1 MINESNFMG
10 LSNFVWWFGVVENRA
25 DPLETGRC
33 QVRCFGWH
41 SEDKNQIKTED
52 LPWAHPVVPYGL
64 KAVQPPAE
72 GTMVFGFF
80 ADGKDARFP
89 IIMGSVPGIPEGIN
103 PPTDG
108 FTDPYTDAQKA
119 ASPFFPKKLKSSK
132 VTANA
137 AGPILTSD
145 VPKRNPNVF
154 DEPTVTRLSRPDR
167 VEGEDGSSLGPRSA
181 SIANTS
187 IDFQRKNR
195 VVYVKS
201 AKPDPIL
208 SSSSS
213 RVQTVWDEPFPS
225 FNPKYPYN
233 HATETESGHA
243 FEMDDTQGY
252 ERVQL
257 SHRTGSTLEFLPSG
271 SVKQK
276 TFNHKYDVT
285 MGNHKSYVAG
295 VKDETVQSDM
305 YLRINGKLI
314 IQCDGIDFESAGDI
328 NIKGKDV
335 KITGQSIDIN
345 GTGKTKIYG
354 ASGTEIRTEGLLR
367 TYGGSGAVHG
377 SGGLTTVQGSF
388 NPVTAAV
395 KAALKKAPGGDVSDI
410 QETSLLNCGVK
421 IAGPNF
427 FISTLR
433 SSLDSVVTAILP
445 QVSVTPAT
453 PDNAKTAGKYKVPTP
468 QFKKTTPTTVK
479 EKTDGLSYLE
489 KTRVGTLDYKASKT
503 ETNALNIT
511 TVNNDAMA
519 NAAISGAVDTLTSQ
533 VPQLP

>member
-1 MINESNFMG
+1 MTERKFMG
-10 LSNFVWWFGVVENRA
+10 MGDFVWWFGVVENRV
-25 DPLETGRC
+25 DPLEVGRC

-41 SEDKNQIKTED
+41 TEDKTQIASED
-52 LPWAHPVVPYGL
+52 LPWAHPVIPYGA

-80 ADGKDARFP
+80 ADGKDARYP
-89 IIMGSVPGIPEGIN
+89 IIMGTVPGIPEEIG
-103 PPTDG
+103 PPEQGFNDP
-108 FTDPYTDAQKA
+108 FTDAFKA
-119 ASPFFPKKLKSSK
+119 ANPFFPKKLKFSK
-132 VTANA
+132 VNPSAN
-137 AGPILTSD
+137 GPTLTSD

-154 DEPTVTRLSRPDR
+154 NESTLSRLARPDR

-181 SIANTS
+181 SIANTT

-201 AKPDPIL
+201 AKADPLL
-208 SSSSS
+208 SSSSQ
-213 RVQTVWDEPFPS
+213 RVQTSWDEPFPS
-225 FNPKYPYN
+225 YNPKYPYN
-233 HATETESGHA
+233 NVVETESGHA
-243 FEMDDTQGY
+243 FEMDDTQNY

-257 SHRTGSTLEFLPSG
+257 SHRTGSTLEFMPSG

-276 TFNHKYDVT
+276 AFNHKYDIA
-285 MGNHKSYVAG
+285 MGNHKAYVAG
-295 VKDETVQSDM
+295 NKDETVQGNM
-305 YLRINGKLI
+305 YLRINGKLV

-335 KITGQSIDIN
+335 KITGNNIDIN

-354 ASGTEIRTEGLLR
+354 AAGAEFRTEGLMR
-367 TYGGSGAVHG
+367 SYGGSGAVHG
-377 SGGLTTVQGSF
+377 SGGLTTIQGSF
-388 NPVTAAV
+388 NPVSAAV
-395 KAALKKAPGGDVSDI
+395 KAAIKEFGGDTSDI

-421 IAGPNF
+421 VAGPNF

-433 SSLDSVVTAILP
+433 SSLDSIVTSILP
-445 QVSVTPAT
+445 QVSVTPKT
-453 PDNAKTAGKYKVPTP
+453 SDNAKTAGKYKVPTP
-468 QFKKTTPTTVK
+468 KFKKTTPTTVK

-489 KTRVGTLDYKASKT
+489 KARVGTLDYKASKA

-519 NAAISGAVDTLTSQ
+519 NAAISGAIDTLTAQ

>member
-1 MINESNFMG
+1 MIEQSFMG
-10 LSNFVWWFGVVENRA
+10 LNNFVWWFGVVENRA

-41 SEDKNQIKTED
+41 TENKDQIPTAD
-52 LPWAHPVVPYGL
+52 LPWAHPVVPYGM
-64 KAVQPPAE
+64 KAVQPPPE

-80 ADGKDARFP
+80 ADGKEGRFP
-89 IIMGSVPGIPEGIN
+89 IIMGSVPGIPEEIGAAE
-103 PPTDG
+103 TG

-119 ASPFFPKKLKSSK
+119 ASPFFPRRIISSTA
-132 VTANA
+132 TANA
-137 AGPILTSD
+137 AGPIIKNNTPL
-145 VPKRNPNVF
+145 RNPSVF
-154 DEPTVTRLSRPDR
+154 NEPTVSRLSRPDR
-167 VEGEDGSSLGPRSA
+167 VEGEDGSSLGPRGA

-187 IDFQRKNR
+187 VEFQRKNR

-208 SSSSS
+208 SSSTQ

-233 HATETESGHA
+233 NATETESGHA

-257 SHRTGSTLEFLPSG
+257 SHRTGSTLEFMPSG

-305 YLRINGKLI
+305 FLRINGKLI

-335 KITGQSIDIN
+335 KITGSNIDIN
-345 GTGKTKIYG
+345 GTGKARFYG

-367 TYGGSGAVHG
+367 SYGGSGAVHG

-395 KAALKKAPGGDVSDI
+395 KAALKNLGSDVSDI

-433 SSLDSVVTAILP
+433 SSLDSVVTSILP
-445 QVSVTPAT
+445 QVSVTPST
-453 PDNAKTAGKYKVPTP
+453 PKNAETASKYKVPTP
-468 QFKKTTPTTVK
+468 KFKKTTPTTVK

-489 KTRVGTLDYKASKT
+489 KNRLGTLDYTASKT
-503 ETNALNIT
+503 ANNALTIT

-519 NAAISGAVDTLTSQ
+519 NAAITGAVDTLTAQ